1 MVAVGVDNHRVAVIP
16 AHGSVFDDPRD
27 TPFNEIWNE
36 PYLRETCLCNHSKLL
51 SKSNSPSQSSY
62 SSSSICVPVSLYLMC
77 RVDSNCCT
85 P

>member
-36 PYLRETCLCNHSKLL
+36 PYLREACLCNHSMLL
-51 SKSNSPSQSSY
+51 SKTNDLRTGDESWKIVRQS
-62 SSSSICVPVSLYLMC
+62 I
-77 RVDSNCCT
+77 
-85 P
+85 

>member
-36 PYLRETCLCNHSKLL
+36 PYAVATIAARDSVRNCITESTLDL
-51 SKSNSPSQSSY
+51 SFNS
-62 SSSSICVPVSLYLMC
+62 VGAGGARAFALFARL
-77 RVDSNCCT
+77 
-85 P
+85 